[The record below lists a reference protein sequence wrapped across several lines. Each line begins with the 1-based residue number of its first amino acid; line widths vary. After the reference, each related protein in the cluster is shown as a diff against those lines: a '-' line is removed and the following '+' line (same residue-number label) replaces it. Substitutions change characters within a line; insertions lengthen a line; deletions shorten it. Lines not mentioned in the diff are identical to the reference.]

1 MPADAVALVIVVQE
15 GAVKTILLC
24 FLTLDESQFIL
35 EACKW
40 STNIAC
46 FWPSNFPISKCTAGH
61 L

>member
-1 MPADAVALVIVVQE
+1 MPAYAAALVIVITE

-24 FLTLDESQFIL
+24 FLTLAESQFIL

-46 FWPSNFPISKCTAGH
+46 LWPSNFPISNYTTGH
-61 L
+61 S

>member
-1 MPADAVALVIVVQE
+1 MPAYAAALVIVVQE
-15 GAVKTILLC
+15 DAAKTILLC

-46 FWPSNFPISKCTAGH
+46 FWPSNSPISKRTAGP

>member
-1 MPADAVALVIVVQE
+1 MPAYAAALVIVVQE

-46 FWPSNFPISKCTAGH
+46 FLAIKFPNQ
-61 L
+61 